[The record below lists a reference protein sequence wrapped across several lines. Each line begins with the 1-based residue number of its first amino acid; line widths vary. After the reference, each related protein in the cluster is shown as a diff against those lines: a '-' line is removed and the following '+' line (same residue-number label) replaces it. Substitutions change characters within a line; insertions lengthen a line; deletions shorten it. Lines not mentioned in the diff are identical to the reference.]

1 MYLARNCLL
10 RTIFLRLLLEIGPPF
25 LSTHPS
31 KGLACLPRKLS
42 VPSFLSYS
50 KTLNSGAAT
59 EIVPATIRSADKR
72 CTAWATPVAVITG
85 GGGGGGRRG
94 VLNKVLC
101 GEASPGGR
109 SNPLSGFWQKKYPFP
124 TPSFDKWYPFLITNL
139 EFCIPFNQCKGTAF
153 KIWINHKTRTFSR
166 LFHSLRIN
174 LWALL
179 GLFTYRN
186 NRWPYTFI
194 YFNQ

>member
-59 EIVPATIRSADKR
+59 EIMPATIRSADKR
-72 CTAWATPVAVITG
+72 CAAWATPVAVITG
-85 GGGGGGRRG
+85 GGAEAGGGGG
-94 VLNKVLC
+94 
-101 GEASPGGR
+101 
-109 SNPLSGFWQKKYPFP
+109 Y
-124 TPSFDKWYPFLITNL
+124 
-139 EFCIPFNQCKGTAF
+139 
-153 KIWINHKTRTFSR
+153 
-166 LFHSLRIN
+166 
-174 LWALL
+174 
-179 GLFTYRN
+179 
-186 NRWPYTFI
+186 
-194 YFNQ
+194 